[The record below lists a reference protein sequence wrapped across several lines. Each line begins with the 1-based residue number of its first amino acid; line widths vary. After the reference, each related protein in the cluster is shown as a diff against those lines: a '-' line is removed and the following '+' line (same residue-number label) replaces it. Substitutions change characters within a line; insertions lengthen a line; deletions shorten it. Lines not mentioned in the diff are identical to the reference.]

1 MNVSWKITRDIFKHS
16 IPSSCHS
23 SQNKMKIINFGVNLY
38 ISKAGRMKIVLT
50 TNPSFVFDSY
60 YLNKY
65 IQIARAIKIR
75 DFTNADFFGIYLY
88 NFVTFS

>member
-1 MNVSWKITRDIFKHS
+1 
-16 IPSSCHS
+16 
-23 SQNKMKIINFGVNLY
+23 MKTINFGVNQY
-38 ISKAGRMKIVLT
+38 ISKAGRMKVVLT

-65 IQIARAIKIR
+65 IQIARTKKIG